1 MEQAN
6 SEKPVKSQQLMSEPK
21 RYEIKVV
28 DREFKPSYLRVK
40 KGAIV
45 EWKVY
50 ADSKEQDSNSLY
62 FQKSRSHVISFNEIY
77 IESPKLEL
85 PGY

>member
-1 MEQAN
+1 
-6 SEKPVKSQQLMSEPK
+6 MSEPK
-21 RYEIKVV
+21 RYEIKVI

-50 ADSKEQDSNSLY
+50 PDSKEQDSNSLY
-62 FQKSRSHVISFNEIY
+62 FQKSRSHVICFNEIY

-85 PGY
+85 PG